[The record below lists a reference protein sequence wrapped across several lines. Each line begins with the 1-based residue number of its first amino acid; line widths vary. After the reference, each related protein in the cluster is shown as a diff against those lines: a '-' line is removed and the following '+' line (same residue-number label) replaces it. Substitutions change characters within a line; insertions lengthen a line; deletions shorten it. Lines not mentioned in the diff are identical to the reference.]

1 MEFVNQMI
9 LLAGLLFVVS
19 ILATVVTPRLG
30 VPLLLVFL
38 VIGMLAGENGPGG
51 IVFNDY
57 RLANLAGTAALAVIL
72 FDGGMRTQLQ
82 SFRVALAPS
91 AVLASL
97 GVLLTCLLTGL
108 AAAHIL
114 GFGWAEGLLIGAI
127 VASTDA
133 AAVFS
138 LLHTSAVSLNQR
150 VTATLEIESGTN
162 DPAAVFLTL
171 ALIQYLL
178 GPSEFGWL
186 DSLLFFLWQMGGGAV
201 LGLGGGWL
209 AMQALNRLRL
219 AESLYPLLALF
230 SGLLIFGAAANLNAS
245 GFLAVYIAGLI
256 LGNRPVHGF
265 SAIRR
270 FHDGIA
276 WMAQIGMFVILG
288 LLVTPVQLAP
298 LVVPGLLI
306 AGVMIVFARPLAVWL
321 CLLPFRFPWREQL
334 FIAWVGL
341 RGSVPILLATYPLMA
356 GLEHAL
362 LYFNVAFF
370 IVLVSLVLQGWS
382 IAPAARL
389 LGLQVPNSE
398 VRVHRSD
405 FDLPG
410 QQGYEIVSY
419 RVAPHSMPAN
429 RPTKNLPLPENSRIV
444 CVVRDGRL
452 LSRDWGALQ
461 PGDYVSL
468 LTEKDSLPAL
478 DQLFQ
483 AEAPPPRG
491 RARRFFGEFIINPEA
506 SLAELADSYGLELPP
521 GHAGETVAQFVER
534 TLPRPVVGDRVTL
547 GDLQLVIKS
556 MEDGRVTAI
565 GLRFNLE
572 QT

>member
-1 MEFVNQMI
+1 MEFTNQLV
-9 LLAGLLFVVS
+9 LLAGLLFVLS

-72 FDGGMRTQLQ
+72 FDGGMRTRLR

-91 AVLASL
+91 ATLASL
-97 GVLLTCLLTGL
+97 GVLITCLVTGL
-108 AAAHIL
+108 AAGWIL
-114 GFGWAEGLLIGAI
+114 DLHWAEGLLIGAI
-127 VASTDA
+127 VGSTDA

-178 GPSEFGWL
+178 TPDGFGVA
-186 DSLLFFLWQMGGGAV
+186 DSILFFLWQMGGGA
-201 LGLGGGWL
+201 LIGLGGGYL
-209 AMQALNRLRL
+209 VVLALNRLQL
-219 AESLYPLLALF
+219 ADSLYPLLALF
-230 SGLLIFGAAANLNAS
+230 SGLLIFGAAANLETS
-245 GFLAVYIAGLI
+245 GFVAVYIAGLI
-256 LGNRPVHGF
+256 LGNSPVHGF
-265 SAIRR
+265 TTIQR

-288 LLVTPVQLAP
+288 LL
-298 LVVPGLLI
+298 I
-306 AGVMIVFARPLAVWL
+306 AGAMIVLARPLAVWL
-321 CLLPFRFPWREQL
+321 CLSPFRFPWREKL

-356 GLEHAL
+356 GVEHAL
-362 LYFNVAFF
+362 LFFNIAFF
-370 IVLVSLVLQGWS
+370 IVLVSLVVQGWS
-382 IAPAARL
+382 IAPVARL
-389 LGLQVPNSE
+389 LGLQVPDTE

-419 RVAPHSMPAN
+419 RVSGKGALVGQPPS
-429 RPTKNLPLPENSRIV
+429 KLPLPVNTRLV
-444 CVVRDGRL
+444 CVVRKGQL

-461 PGDYVSL
+461 AGDYVSL
-468 LTEKDSLPAL
+468 LADKHSLPAL
-478 DQLFQ
+478 DRLFRT
-483 AEAPPPRG
+483 EL
-491 RARRFFGEFIINPEA
+491 RATPARDRRFFGEFIINPDA
-506 SLAELADSYGLELPP
+506 PLAELAQTYGLDLAIERSD
-521 GHAGETVAQFVER
+521 ETVAQFIQR
-534 TLPRPVVGDRVTL
+534 SLPRPVVGDRVTL
-547 GDLQLVIKS
+547 GDLQLVIKA
-556 MEDGRVTAI
+556 MEGGQISAL
-565 GLRFNLE
+565 GLHFNVE
-572 QT
+572 PD

>member
-19 ILATVVTPRLG
+19 ILATVITPRLG

-72 FDGGMRTQLQ
+72 FDGGMRTRLQ

-91 AVLASL
+91 VTLASL
-97 GVLLTCLLTGL
+97 GVLLTCLVTGL
-108 AAAHIL
+108 AAGWIL
-114 GFGWAEGLLIGAI
+114 DLHWTEGLLIGAI
-127 VASTDA
+127 VGSTDA

-150 VTATLEIESGTN
+150 VSATLEIESGTN

-178 GPSEFGWL
+178 APSQFGLL
-186 DSLLFFLWQMGGGAV
+186 DSLLFFLWQMGGGV
-201 LGLGGGWL
+201 ILGLGGGWL
-209 AMQALNRLRL
+209 AIQALNRLAL

-230 SGLLIFGAAANLNAS
+230 SGLLIFGATANLNAS
-245 GFLAVYIAGLI
+245 GFLAVYIAGLV
-256 LGNRPVHGF
+256 LGNQPVHGF
-265 SAIRR
+265 SSIRR

-298 LVVPGLLI
+298 LLLPGLLI
-306 AGVMIVFARPLAVWL
+306 AGALMLCARPLAVFL

-370 IVLVSLVLQGWS
+370 IVLMSLVIQGWS

-389 LGLQVPNSE
+389 LGLQVPDIE
-398 VRVHRSD
+398 LRVHRSD

-419 RVAPHSMPAN
+419 RVAPRSALVN
-429 RPTKNLPLPENSRIV
+429 RPTKGLPMPENTRIV
-444 CVVRDGRL
+444 CVVRNGRL
-452 LSRDWGALQ
+452 LSRDWGVLQ
-461 PGDYVSL
+461 AGDYVSL
-468 LTEKDSLPAL
+468 LADKHSLPAL

-483 AEAPPPRG
+483 AEALPARE
-491 RARRFFGEFIINPEA
+491 RERRFFGEFMISPEA
-506 SLAELADSYGLELPP
+506 SLAELAQTYGLELPP
-521 GHAGETVAQFVER
+521 GSEGETVAQFIQR

-547 GDLQLVIKS
+547 GDLQLIIKA
-556 MEDGRVTAI
+556 MEDGRVIAV
-565 GLRFNLE
+565 GLRFNVE
-572 QT
+572 SD

>member
-1 MEFVNQMI
+1 MEFVNQLVLM
-9 LLAGLLFVVS
+9 AGLLFVVS

-72 FDGGMRTQLQ
+72 FDGGMRTNLH

-91 AVLASL
+91 ATLASL
-97 GVLLTCLLTGL
+97 GVLLTCLLTGV

-114 GFGWAEGLLIGAI
+114 DLGLAEGLLIGAI
-127 VASTDA
+127 VGSTDA

-150 VTATLEIESGTN
+150 VTSALEIESGTN

-171 ALIQYLL
+171 ALIQYLMT
-178 GPSEFGWL
+178 PQDFGL
-186 DSLLFFLWQMGGGAV
+186 ADSLLFFVWQMGGG
-201 LGLGGGWL
+201 GLIGLMGGWL
-209 AMQALNRLRL
+209 ASVALNRLQL

-230 SGLLIFGAAANLNAS
+230 SGLLIFGAAASLDAS
-245 GFLAVYIAGLI
+245 GFLAVYTAGLI
-256 LGNRPVHGF
+256 LGNRQVRRF
-265 SAIRR
+265 STIGR

-288 LLVTPVQLAP
+288 LLVTPAQLTP
-298 LVVPGLLI
+298 LVIPGLLI

-356 GLEHAL
+356 GVEHSL
-362 LYFNVAFF
+362 LYFNIAFF
-370 IVLVSLVLQGWS
+370 IVLVSLVVQGWS
-382 IAPAARL
+382 IAPVARL
-389 LGLQVPNSE
+389 LGLEVPDAN
-398 VRVHRSD
+398 VRVHRTD

-419 RVAPHSMPAN
+419 RVST
-429 RPTKNLPLPENSRIV
+429 RGTLVGQQTKRLPLPEGTRIV

-452 LSRDWGALQ
+452 LSRDWGPLEKD
-461 PGDYVSL
+461 DYVSL
-468 LTEKDSLPAL
+468 LADKDSLPAL
-478 DQLFQ
+478 DQLFRT
-483 AEAPPPRG
+483 ETRPERT
-491 RARRFFGEFIINPEA
+491 RDKRYFGEFLIEPDA
-506 SLAELADSYGLELPP
+506 PLAELAQTYGLQLP
-521 GHAGETVAQFVER
+521 GQDASVSVAQFIER
-534 TLPRPVVGDRVTL
+534 VLPRPVIGDRVTL
-547 GDLQLVIKS
+547 GDLQLVIKQ
-556 MEDGRVTAI
+556 MVDGNITAV
-565 GLRFNLE
+565 GLRLNVDN
-572 QT
+572 T

>member
-1 MEFVNQMI
+1 MELTNQI
-9 LLAGLLFVVS
+9 VLLAGLLFVLS

-72 FDGGMRTQLQ
+72 FDGGMRTSLR

-91 AVLASL
+91 ATLASL
-97 GVLLTCLLTGL
+97 GVLVTSLVTGL
-108 AAAHIL
+108 AAGWIL
-114 GFGWAEGLLIGAI
+114 DLHWAEGLLIGAI
-127 VASTDA
+127 VGSTDA

-178 GPSEFGWL
+178 TPAGFGL
-186 DSLLFFLWQMGGGAV
+186 ADSLLFFLWQMGGGA
-201 LGLGGGWL
+201 LIGLGSGYL
-209 AMQALNRLRL
+209 LVQALNRLQL
-219 AESLYPLLALF
+219 ADSLYPLLALF
-230 SGLLIFGAAANLNAS
+230 SGLLVFGAAANLDTS
-245 GFLAVYIAGLI
+245 GFVAVYIAGLI
-256 LGNRPVHGF
+256 LGNNPVHGF
-265 SAIRR
+265 TTIQR

-288 LLVTPVQLAP
+288 LLVTPAQLVRVA
-298 LVVPGLLI
+298 VPGLLI
-306 AGVMIVFARPLAVWL
+306 AGVMIVLARPLAVWL
-321 CLLPFRFPWREQL
+321 CLSPFRFPWREKL

-356 GLEHAL
+356 GVEHAL
-362 LYFNVAFF
+362 LFFNIAFF
-370 IVLVSLVLQGWS
+370 IVLVSLVVQGWS
-382 IAPAARL
+382 IAPVARL
-389 LGLQVPNSE
+389 LGLQVPDSE

-419 RVAPHSMPAN
+419 RVSGKGALIGQLPS
-429 RPTKNLPLPENSRIV
+429 RLPLPENTRLV
-444 CVVRDGRL
+444 CVVRKGQL
-452 LSRDWGALQ
+452 LSRDWGMLQ
-461 PGDYVSL
+461 AGDYVSL
-468 LTEKDSLPAL
+468 LADKHNLPAL
-478 DQLFQ
+478 DLLFRTERQ
-483 AEAPPPRG
+483 ATRERE
-491 RARRFFGEFIINPEA
+491 RRFFGEFIIRPEA
-506 SLAELADSYGLELPP
+506 PLAELVQTYGLDSTLDR
-521 GHAGETVAQFVER
+521 ADETVAQFIER
-534 TLPRPVVGDRVTL
+534 SLPRPVVGDRVTL
-547 GDLQLVIKS
+547 GDLQLIIKA
-556 MEDGRVTAI
+556 MQDGRISAL
-565 GLRFNLE
+565 GLRFKVE
-572 QT
+572 PD